1 LSKGETLDLDDLPD
15 EIVAA
20 AGEGRSAGDVGY
32 FELRD
37 QHLEKFERQYL
48 SELLARH
55 HGDVAMAAREAK
67 LPRGTLYRLMKK
79 HALDSG
85 SFR

>member
-1 LSKGETLDLDDLPD
+1 M
-15 EIVAA
+15 AA
-20 AGEGRSAGDVGY
+20 AGEGRATGDVGY

-48 SELLARH
+48 SDLLTRH
-55 HGDVAMAAREAK
+55 NGDVAIAAREAK

-79 HALDSG
+79 HALDGG